1 MLFLKRRRLVFWLL
15 RAYLRRWR
23 KTILF
28 FFLFG
33 LIFFFAIKFLFSYFS
48 NKIPFVQKEV
58 IGIVGAYTI
67 DDLPDEI
74 LSKVSRGLT
83 YTSDEGLPKPDVVS
97 SWEIKNDGKKYVFH
111 LKDNI
116 YFNNGDKL
124 NSSSIN
130 YDFLDVEEER
140 PDKNTIIFKLK
151 ESYSPFLTTVSRPI
165 FKKNFTG
172 LIGLGDYK
180 IKKIKLNGNFVQSI
194 DLVFKDNDYQIISY
208 QMYPTEDAL
217 KMAYILGEITKAKG
231 LTDIEYDGSNFANY
245 KNTDVI
251 KYVDKNTLVTLFYN
265 TQDPVLSDKK
275 LRNALTYA
283 TPDVFENGERT
294 YGPFSSKFWGNTVTV
309 SEYQQDFDHSI
320 KLLEVPKGQKPP
332 EIRVNIKTLAKYKDI
347 AEQLKETYKNIGITV
362 SIESVEAFPQ
372 TFQIFLGDY
381 TVPKD
386 PDQYTL
392 WHSNQQN
399 NITKY
404 KNLRI
409 DKLLEDGRKEVEIG
423 GRQKIYSD
431 LEKYLLDDSPA
442 TFLYF
447 PYKYD
452 LLRK

>member
-1 MLFLKRRRLVFWLL
+1 M
-15 RAYLRRWR
+15 
-23 KTILF
+23 
-28 FFLFG
+28 
-33 LIFFFAIKFLFSYFS
+33 
-48 NKIPFVQKEV
+48 
-58 IGIVGAYTI
+58 VGAYTV

-83 YTSDEGLPKPDVVS
+83 YTSDEGLPKPDVAS
-97 SWEIKNDGKKYVFH
+97 SWEIKNGGKEYVFH

-124 NSSSIN
+124 DSNSVN
-130 YDFLDVEEER
+130 YDFLDVTEER
-140 PDKNTIIFKLK
+140 PDKKTLVFKLK
-151 ESYSPFLTTVSRPI
+151 DSYSPFLTTVSRPI
-165 FKKNFTG
+165 FKKNFIG
-172 LIGLGDYK
+172 LVGLGDYK
-180 IKKIKLNGNFVQSI
+180 IKNINLNGNFVQSI
-194 DLVFKDNDYQIISY
+194 DLVSKNSDYQIISY

-231 LTDIEYDGSNFANY
+231 LTDIRYDGSSFANY

-275 LRNALTYA
+275 LRDALTYA
-283 TPDVFENGERT
+283 TPDEFENGNRA
-294 YGPFSSKFWGNTVTV
+294 YSPFSSRFWGNTNTI

-320 KLLEVPKGQKPP
+320 KLLEVPKDQKPS
-332 EIRVNIKTLAKYKDI
+332 EIKVTMKVLGKYIDI
-347 AEQLKETYKNIGITV
+347 AEKLKEEYKKIGVTV
-362 SIESVEAFPQ
+362 TIEQVDSLPQ
-372 TFQIFLGDY
+372 TFQMFLGDF

-392 WHSNQQN
+392 WHSNQPN

-409 DKLLEDGRKEVEIG
+409 DKLLEDGRKEVDIG

-431 LEKYLLDDSPA
+431 FEKYLLDDSPA

-452 LLRK
+452 LHRK